1 MSTVQVP
8 VLFRT
13 LGYSGMFVMAG
24 VFALLGVIVSILV
37 PGNIQY
43 EREDKRKGDFKL

>member
-1 MSTVQVP
+1 MP

-24 VFALLGVIVSILV
+24 VFSLLGVIVSFLV
-37 PGNIQY
+37 PRNIQY
-43 EREDKRKGDFKL
+43 EREDKGKGDSKL

>member
-1 MSTVQVP
+1 MP

-24 VFALLGVIVSILV
+24 VSALLGVTVSILV

-43 EREDKRKGDFKL
+43 EREDKRKGDSKL

>member
-1 MSTVQVP
+1 M
-8 VLFRT
+8 LFRT

-24 VFALLGVIVSILV
+24 VFALLGVTVSILV

-43 EREDKRKGDFKL
+43 ERESKRKGDSKL